1 MLDFAPSASF
11 RTHRGS
17 ARSWPLRASSATAFA
32 AGVIAL
38 FTCGAGDANAQTSA
52 FTLSSPDLS
61 SGTFAT
67 KFTLNAF
74 GCTGGN
80 VSPGLRWQN
89 APAGTKGFALQV
101 LDLDAPTG
109 AGFWH
114 WAVYNIP
121 PTATSLAQGAGNAAA
136 SLPAPAF
143 GGNTDFLDT
152 GASGGNGNYAGP
164 CPPTGDKPHRYQF
177 TLYAYGV
184 PDVQAA
190 GGIPRTGTAALYSF
204 ILNKGIGP
212 QLLGKASFTATYG
225 R

>member
-1 MLDFAPSASF
+1 MHTPDRTLSPMRALSAPA
-11 RTHRGS
+11 
-17 ARSWPLRASSATAFA
+17 LA
-32 AGVIAL
+32 AAVVAMAA
-38 FTCGAGDANAQTSA
+38 CGAGDANAQTSS
-52 FTLSSPDLS
+52 FTLSSPDLAG
-61 SGTFAT
+61 GTFAT
-67 KFTLNAF
+67 RHTLNAF

-80 VSPGLRWQN
+80 VSPELRWQN

-109 AGFWH
+109 SGFWH

-121 PTATSLAQGAGNAAA
+121 ASATGLAQGAGNAAA

-164 CPPTGDKPHRYQF
+164 CPPAGDKPHRYQF

-204 ILNKGIGP
+204 ILNKGIGN
-212 QLLGKASFTATYG
+212 QLLAKASFTATYA